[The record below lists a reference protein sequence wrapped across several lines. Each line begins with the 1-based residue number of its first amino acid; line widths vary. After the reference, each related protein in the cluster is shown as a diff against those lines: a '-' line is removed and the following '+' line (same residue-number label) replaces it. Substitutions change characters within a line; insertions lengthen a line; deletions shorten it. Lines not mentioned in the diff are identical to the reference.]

1 MDIQEIQLHLAKPAV
16 KFSAGGFRPT
26 HSDEESWLGRVFLFR
41 EDEELPRNRA
51 GETLLPFAQLYL
63 PSLPFHSPL
72 LKGVRVLSVFVANP
86 FPEPLEPMGERWL
99 IREYRDDEVLVR
111 KELAAPGAF
120 LKPMPIKAEA
130 VAEDFPLWDGG
141 GIPVEVEQAILDLE
155 RSGRIEC
162 YYDLISHCYEH
173 KLGGYPSYCQSGIDV
188 GDGFEFVMQIASDAK
203 IGLNVVDGGKLM
215 FWKHR
220 DTGEWALYFD
230 FY

>member
-1 MDIQEIQLHLAKPAV
+1 MKGMWKIVLPVAVIGLAL
-16 KFSAGGFRPT
+16 SACEKKT
-26 HSDEESWLGRVFLFR
+26 DE
-41 EDEELPRNRA
+41 
-51 GETLLPFAQLYL
+51 
-63 PSLPFHSPL
+63 
-72 LKGVRVLSVFVANP
+72 
-86 FPEPLEPMGERWL
+86 
-99 IREYRDDEVLVR
+99 
-111 KELAAPGAF
+111 AP
-120 LKPMPIKAEA
+120 AEA

-141 GIPVEVEQAILDLE
+141 GIPDEVEQAILDLE

-162 YYDLISHCYEH
+162 YYDLINHCYEH